1 MVELDR
7 FEFCRHGVI
16 LGKHQKDWQDVD
28 KLPGIFGKRVGEAR
42 RNSRDCVEDGIKLDR
57 RTDHIGGGLIR
68 GCGGWQAVKT
78 MLRLRMHAK
87 GDERILEE
95 SDFVLQVLKEHNE
108 QLEKRS
114 RMRLGGVDVQ
124 RAAAR
129 VEEIFGL
136 SFSELSQ
143 GSRLRS
149 VVRAESVLCYWA
161 VRQLGKSGAQAAR
174 WLGIG
179 QPAVRRSVLRGGKIV
194 RELNLVLS
202 P

>member
-1 MVELDR
+1 MELHSAIIYKASR
-7 FEFCRHGVI
+7 
-16 LGKHQKDWQDVD
+16 KWQDIIRHV
-28 KLPGIFGKRVGEAR
+28 LAFSAAGHTKRAERAF
-42 RNSRDCVEDGIKLDR
+42 IKMTLC
-57 RTDHIGGGLIR
+57 GGLIR
-68 GCGGWQAVKT
+68 SFGGWQAVKA
-78 MLRLRMHAK
+78 MRRLRLHAK
-87 GDERILEE
+87 GDERILGE

-114 RMRLGGVDVQ
+114 RMRLGGVDAQ

-129 VEEIFGL
+129 VGEIFGL

-149 VVRAESVLCYWA
+149 VVRARSVLCYWA
-161 VRQLGKSGAQAAR
+161 VKELGMSGAQAAR

-179 QPAVRRSVLRGGKIV
+179 QPAVQRSVLRGGKIV
-194 RELNLVLS
+194 RELNPVLS